1 MIQIPRNRWITI
13 AVIVLAVAAISAW
26 YFTPAAA
33 KDEESVVARVKQGD
47 FKVVVTAAG
56 ELRAKKFV
64 QVQGPL
70 NMQQAE
76 VYQSKISTLV
86 PEGTVVKEGDVVA
99 ELDRA
104 GIAAKAAEVSLAL
117 QKAEAQLTQ
126 ALLDSTLNLSTARE
140 DMKTMELSLEEK
152 RIAKEQAAFESPSIK
167 RQAEIDYEKATRQL
181 AQAKVNYKTKTEQAI
196 AKMAEVGADV
206 QRQRNKLK
214 TVQEVLGNFT
224 IRAPSPGMVI
234 YVKEWNGKKKGIG
247 SQVSAWDPTV
257 ATLPDLGQM
266 ESVTYVNE
274 IDVRKVASG
283 QNVSVSLDSDPSKK
297 LSGKVTAVANVGEQ
311 RPNADAKVFE
321 VKILLSDADTTL
333 RPGMTTSNAIE
344 TSTIKNALFVPLEA
358 VAVEGTT
365 PFVYKR
371 DGSRVTKQQVE
382 TGLANEDEIV
392 IGKGLEKDDQVMLTP
407 PADADQ
413 LELKTLPGAKP
424 GPGGVPQPGPADT
437 PSTAKPVPVQPP
449 TPAAPNGAPKAT
461 TTAPAAG
468 ASAPRTKS

>member
-1 MIQIPRNRWITI
+1 MIRIPRNRWITI
-13 AVIVLAVAAISAW
+13 AVIVLAVGAITAW

-33 KDEESVVARVKQGD
+33 GQDDAVIARVKKGD
-47 FKVVVTAAG
+47 FKVVVTSAG

-76 VYQSKISTLV
+76 IYQTKISSLV

-99 ELDRA
+99 ELDRS
-104 GIAAKAAEVSLAL
+104 GIAAKMAEVSLAL
-117 QKAEAQLTQ
+117 QKAEAQLQQ
-126 ALLDSTLNLSTARE
+126 AQLDSTLNLATARE
-140 DMKTMELSLEEK
+140 DIKTQELSLEEK
-152 RIAKEQAAFESPSIK
+152 RLAKEQAAYESPSVK
-167 RQAEIDYEKATRQL
+167 RQVEIDFEKATRQL
-181 AQAKVNYKTKTEQAI
+181 AQSKANYITKTQQAV

-206 QRQRNKLK
+206 QRQRNKLNS
-214 TVQEVLGNFT
+214 VQEVLGNFT

-266 ESVTYVNE
+266 ESLTYVNE

-283 QNVSVSLDSDPSKK
+283 QKVTISLDSDPTKK
-297 LSGKVTAVANVGEQ
+297 LPGTVVAVANVGEQ

-321 VKILLSDADTTL
+321 VKILLAQADTTL

-344 TSTIKNALFVPLEA
+344 TNMVKNALFVPLEA

-371 DGSRVTKQQVE
+371 DGSSITKQQVE
-382 TGLANEDEIV
+382 TGLANENEIV
-392 IGKGLEKDDQVMLTP
+392 IAKGLDDDDRVMLTAP
-407 PADADQ
+407 DDKDK
-413 LELKTLPGAKP
+413 LEMKTLPGAKP
-424 GPGGVPQPGPADT
+424 GTGGVPQPGPADT
-437 PSTAKPVPVQPP
+437 PSTAKPVPVRPP
-449 TPAAPNGAPKAT
+449 SGTAAP
-461 TTAPAAG
+461 APAPAG
-468 ASAPRTKS
+468 VGSKS

>member
-1 MIQIPRNRWITI
+1 MTRIPRKRWITL
-13 AVIVLAVAAISAW
+13 AVILAAVAGVSIW
-26 YFTPAAA
+26 FFTPASA
-33 KDEESVVARVKQGD
+33 KTDDSVLARVKKGD
-47 FKVVVTAAG
+47 FHVVVTSAG

-76 VYQSKISTLV
+76 IYQTKISTLV

-99 ELDRA
+99 ELDRS
-104 GIAAKAAEVSLAL
+104 GIAAKLSEVSLAL

-152 RIAKEQAAFESPSIK
+152 RLAKEQAAYESPSVK
-167 RQAEIDYEKATRQL
+167 RQVEIDYEKATRQL

-214 TVQEVLGNFT
+214 NVQEVLGAFT
-224 IRAPSPGMVI
+224 IKAPSPGMVI

-266 ESVTYVNE
+266 ESLTYVNE

-283 QNVSVSLDSDPSKK
+283 QKVTISLDSDPTKK
-297 LSGKVTAVANVGEQ
+297 LPGTVVAVANVGEQ

-321 VKILLSDADTTL
+321 VKILLAQADTTL

-344 TSTIKNALFVPLEA
+344 TNTIKNALFVPLEA

-365 PFVYKR
+365 PYVYKR
-371 DGSRVTKQQVE
+371 DGARVTKQQVE
-382 TGLANEDEIV
+382 TGLANDNEIV
-392 IGKGLEKDDQVMLTP
+392 VAKGLEKDDRVFLTP
-407 PADADQ
+407 PADRDKI
-413 LELKTLPGAKP
+413 EMKTLPGAKP
-424 GPGGVPQPGPADT
+424 GTGGLPQPGPADT
-437 PSTAKPVPVQPP
+437 PSTAKPVPVK
-449 TPAAPNGAPKAT
+449 PAAPAAT
-461 TTAPAAG
+461 PTPSGVT
-468 ASAPRTKS
+468 TKS